1 MEKADRILLYVSSKG
16 SGRDKSRKR
25 HLLQWEILS
34 HDYSGCSISA
44 QFWINEDK

>member
-25 HLLQWEILS
+25 HV
-34 HDYSGCSISA
+34 GVT
-44 QFWINEDK
+44 